1 MNKDEASRG
10 IDLLLKDTGDKEREL
25 RRVFAS
31 LIQELEA
38 TSSNTDTFPA
48 LDRKVGLEWAG
59 GYAFL
64 WGDII
69 DLGNIADALLQSGP
83 PLSPNQLA
91 KVVIALLQSW
101 QKLRKVRVEIDED
114 EFKVMLAIKRGNK
127 DITSIARFTELNAS
141 RVNEIVNSLKCRQYN
156 ESLNLVEV
164 SSSGDF
170 STQF

>member
-1 MNKDEASRG
+1 MNTGEASRRFE
-10 IDLLLKDTGDKEREL
+10 LLLKDTGDKEREL

-31 LIQELEA
+31 LTQELEA
-38 TSSNTDTFPA
+38 TSSNDDTFPA
-48 LDRKVGLEWAG
+48 LDRKIGFEWEG

-69 DLGNIADALLQSGP
+69 EIGNIADALLQNGP
-83 PLSPNQLA
+83 RLSPNQLA
-91 KVVIALLQSW
+91 KVVIALLHSW

-127 DITSIARFTELNAS
+127 DITSIARFSELDTS
-141 RVNEIVNSLKCRQYN
+141 RVNEIVDSLKGRQYN

-164 SSSGDF
+164 SNSGDI